1 MRAPYSYIIRPEEGR
16 TTSVKEVGGQ
26 ELILNTELQNHQYVS
41 RSGIVL
47 EKPIVGDGK
56 IQKGDNVI
64 VHHNVFRR
72 FYDVRGGEKNSASYY
87 KENKFFCYPDQ
98 IFLYKKAGLDWK
110 AFEGFCFIKPLE
122 SQDDLS
128 LEKEHALKGV
138 VKYLDDDLRDA
149 GIEKGDIVGFTPG
162 SEYEFIIDGQRL
174 YRVHTK
180 SISIKYERE
189 GNEREYNQGWTQSN

>member
-1 MRAPYSYIIRPEEGR
+1 MRSPYSYIVRPEEGR
-16 TTSVKEVGGQ
+16 TTSVKEVDGQ

-47 EKPIVGDGK
+47 ETPIMGDSK
-56 IQKGDNVI
+56 IRKGDNII

-72 FYDVRGGEKNSASYY
+72 FYDVRGEEKNSASYY
-87 KENKFFCYPDQ
+87 KEDKFFCYPDQ
-98 IFLYKKAGLDWK
+98 VFLYKSIETDWK
-110 AFEGFCFIKPLE
+110 ALEGFCFVKPLE
-122 SQDDLS
+122 SQDELS
-128 LEKEHALKGV
+128 LAKEHALKGV
-138 VKYLDDDLRDA
+138 VKYLDDGLENS
-149 GIEKGDIVGFTPG
+149 GITKGDIVGFTPG

-189 GNEREYNQGWTQSN
+189 GNERDYNQGWTQSN